1 MPVLSI
7 TPAGALARWS
17 DFDDVIDARSPAEY
31 AEDRLPS
38 AINWPSLN
46 DEERRIVGTCYKQVS
61 AFEARKIG
69 AALVARNIAAHI
81 EREVQDKP
89 RDWEP
94 LLYCWRGGQRSG
106 SLALVL
112 GQIGFRVHLLEGGYK
127 AWRRQ
132 VVQDLDSLPDRF
144 EWRVLCGRT
153 GSGKS
158 RLLQSLQ
165 AAGAQVLD
173 LERLAEHRGSVLG
186 LLPGQPQPA
195 QKQFEHRIWEA
206 LHKMDPGRPVYV
218 ESESR
223 KIGSLQVPARL
234 IERMRSS
241 DCLHVEL
248 ELPERIALLMEDYD
262 FFVRD
267 VEALCR
273 QLDHLIAL
281 RGRAAVE
288 RWKELAR
295 AGRWADM
302 VEALLV
308 EHYDPNYLASTQ
320 RNFARFGQAV
330 AVNPGAGSQEA
341 FDRLARELA
350 GPGKGHEGLSPC
362 AARH

>member
-1 MPVLSI
+1 MPVLAI
-7 TPAGALARWS
+7 PPADALARWS
-17 DFDDVIDARSPAEY
+17 DFDAVIDARSPAEY

-38 AINWPSLN
+38 ALNWPSLN

-81 EREVQDKP
+81 EREVLDKP
-89 RDWEP
+89 KDWEP

-132 VVQDLDSLPDRF
+132 VAQDLDILPDRF

-158 RLLQSLQ
+158 RLLQSLSE
-165 AAGAQVLD
+165 AGAQVLD
-173 LERLAEHRGSVLG
+173 LERLVW
-186 LLPGQPQPA
+186 LPWHPQPS
-195 QKQFEHRIWEA
+195 QKQFEHRVWQA
-206 LHKMDPGRPVYV
+206 LRALDPGRVVYV

-234 IERMRSS
+234 IERMRAS

-248 ELPERIALLMEDYD
+248 NLPHRIALLMEEYD

-267 VEALCR
+267 VDALCR
-273 QLDHLIAL
+273 QLDHLVAL
-281 RGRAAVE
+281 RGRAVVDG
-288 RWKELAR
+288 WKQMAREGRLAE
-295 AGRWADM
+295 M

-308 EHYDPNYLASTQ
+308 QHYDPNYLASTE
-320 RNFARFGQAV
+320 RNFSRFAQA
-330 AVNPGAGSQEA
+330 PSIHPTSSSGEA
-341 FDRLARELA
+341 FERLARELA
-350 GPGKGHEGLSPC
+350 GSGSRL
-362 AARH
+362 

>member
-1 MPVLSI
+1 MPVLAI
-7 TPAGALARWS
+7 TPADALARWP
-17 DFDDVIDARSPAEY
+17 DFDAIIDARSPAEF
-31 AEDRLPS
+31 AEDRLPT
-38 AINWPSLN
+38 AVNWPSLN
-46 DEERRIVGTCYKQVS
+46 DEERRVVGTCYKQVS

-69 AALVARNIAAHI
+69 AVLVARNIAAHI
-81 EREVQDKP
+81 DREVRDKP
-89 RDWEP
+89 KDWEP

-158 RLLQSLQ
+158 RLLQSLE

-241 DCLHVEL
+241 ECLHVEL
-248 ELPERIALLMEDYD
+248 DLAHRIALLMEDYE
-262 FFVRD
+262 FFVHD

-273 QLDHLIAL
+273 QLDHLVAL
-281 RGRAAVE
+281 RGRAVVDS
-288 RWKELAR
+288 WKHLAR
-295 AGRWADM
+295 EGRLAEM
-302 VEALLV
+302 VEVLLV
-308 EHYDPNYLASTQ
+308 QHYDPNYLASTE
-320 RNFARFGQAV
+320 RNFGRFAQAV
-330 AVNPGAGSQEA
+330 AVRPGSSAREA
-341 FDRLARELA
+341 FDRLARELVA
-350 GPGKGHEGLSPC
+350 PGDG
-362 AARH
+362 R

>member
-1 MPVLSI
+1 MPVLAI
-7 TPAGALARWS
+7 PPADALARWS
-17 DFDDVIDARSPAEY
+17 DFDAIIDARSPAEY

-46 DEERRIVGTCYKQVS
+46 DEERHIVGTCYKQVS

-81 EREVQDKP
+81 EREVLDKP
-89 RDWEP
+89 KDWEP

-127 AWRRQ
+127 AWRRH
-132 VVQDLDSLPDRF
+132 VVQDLDGLPDRF

-158 RLLQSLQ
+158 RLLQSLSE
-165 AAGAQVLD
+165 AGAQVLD
-173 LERLAEHRGSVLG
+173 LEQLAQHRGSVLG
-186 LLPGQPQPA
+186 RLPGQPQPS
-195 QKQFEHRIWEA
+195 QKQFEHRVWQA
-206 LHKMDPGRPVYV
+206 LRALDPGRVVYV

-223 KIGSLQVPARL
+223 KIGSVQVPARL
-234 IERMRSS
+234 IECMRAG

-248 ELPERIALLMEDYD
+248 DLPHRIALLMEEYD

-267 VEALCR
+267 VDALCR
-273 QLDHLIAL
+273 QLDHLVAL
-281 RGRAAVE
+281 RGRAVVGG
-288 RWKELAR
+288 WKEMAR
-295 AGRWADM
+295 EGRLPEM

-308 EHYDPNYLASTQ
+308 QHYDPNYLASTQ
-320 RNFARFGQAV
+320 RNFPRFAQARSVRPASSSGD
-330 AVNPGAGSQEA
+330 A

-350 GPGKGHEGLSPC
+350 GQGKRL
-362 AARH
+362 